1 MINIAFK
8 KFSKFIIKSDN
19 SSWVLDELKKEIE
32 ELLRKKYHFLN
43 SKFYKFINHQN
54 IFFIN
59 KYDLLNLPNKNL
71 KIAVSYFHTEKNNKQ
86 QVKDFMTAQNN
97 LINFIYHY
105 VKKFSDC
112 T

>member
-32 ELLRKKYHFLN
+32 ELLRKKNIIFKL
-43 SKFYKFINHQN
+43 KIYKFINHQN

-71 KIAVSYFHTEKNNKQ
+71 KIAVSYFHTRKKQ
-86 QVKDFMTAQNN
+86 QTN
-97 LINFIYHY
+97 
-105 VKKFSDC
+105 
-112 T
+112 